1 MPVRNYVSEL
11 ADSNV
16 TDFEGNKLG
25 TVAQVYVTAADQTPS
40 WVAVKSGLLGVLGFK
55 EYFIPLTEARFE
67 PGTILVPYC
76 KALVKGAPAVDEGTV
91 ISPEQEDELYRYYGI
106 KDNAEPVGPA
116 TPKPHLHNILG
127 TRAGGLSRGEK
138 ASHSDEDLAPT
149 A

>member
-1 MPVRNYVSEL
+1 MSVRNYVSEL
-11 ADSNV
+11 AESNV

-25 TVAQVYVTAADQTPS
+25 TVAQVYVTSADRSPS

-67 PGTILVPYC
+67 SGTILVPYC
-76 KALVKGAPAVDEGTV
+76 KELVKGAPAVDEGTV

-106 KDNAEPVGPA
+106 KDNAEPTGPA

-127 TRAGGLSRGEK
+127 TRGHGHARDEK
-138 ASHSDEDLAPT
+138 ACDSDPDLAST

>member
-1 MPVRNYVSEL
+1 MSVRNYVSEL

-25 TVAQVYVTAADQTPS
+25 TVAQVYVTAADQNPS

-67 PGTILVPYC
+67 AGTILVPYH
-76 KALVKGAPAVDEGTV
+76 KELVKGAPAVDEGTV

-106 KDNAEPVGPA
+106 KDNIEPAGPA
-116 TPKPHLHNILG
+116 TPKPHLHNVLG
-127 TRAGGLSRGEK
+127 TRGARRARGEK
-138 ASHSDEDLAPT
+138 VGNSDEDLATT